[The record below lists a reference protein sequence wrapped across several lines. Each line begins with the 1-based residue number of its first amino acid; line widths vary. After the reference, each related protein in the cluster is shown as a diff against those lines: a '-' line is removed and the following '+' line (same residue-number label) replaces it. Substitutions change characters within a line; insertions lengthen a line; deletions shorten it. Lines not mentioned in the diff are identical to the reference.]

1 MNHMVNESERNL
13 IRRLH
18 NNQRSYDSLI
28 KESRGLLGN
37 VSESVVITD
46 WLSPDDK
53 YLILFDELYNLHT
66 SEKLGDI
73 WENFDNFKLFISHS
87 FEVANNV
94 PQQIKENVLET
105 VKSLVLTE
113 SMNDMSKIKPILR
126 QFLREEEGFMDWI
139 GSGIKKT
146 GEWAA
151 GEVKRFGGDIADIA
165 KSGWEGLKKAKL
177 AISQGDWKQILSL
190 LGSGMVFFARKIRSL
205 LYNPVGIVLDA
216 ILVATAIGK
225 AAQWIPWAIVV
236 ALDLYEMISGN
247 YEDKEA
253 PTWLRWLM
261 VGTDVLGLV
270 FAGGVAASAKATL
283 SVFRGART
291 AEEFAAIAA
300 KNPNTFKVIEKIIG
314 AFSKVP
320 QYLGKAVTYLKST
333 KLAKA
338 APWIESI
345 LGKAEGILAKGTK
358 SLTKITSTAKT
369 AGVEG
374 KALRTAQKATQAPRN
389 LTKTLKTGTKAGL
402 KTAGMITAIDRG
414 FKKGAQMYAGI
425 SDAEMEA
432 NELMAKSIS
441 NYEKESG
448 MSIADAF
455 LAAQQ

>member
-1 MNHMVNESERNL
+1 MTYIINESERNL
-13 IRRLH
+13 IRRMH
-18 NNQRSYDSLI
+18 NNQRSYDALI
-28 KESRGLLGN
+28 KESMGLLGN
-37 VSESVVITD
+37 ISESVVITD
-46 WLSPDDK
+46 WVSPDDR
-53 YLILFDELYNLHT
+53 YLILFDELYDLHT

-73 WENFDNFKLFISHS
+73 WENFDNFKLFITHS
-87 FEVANNV
+87 FEVATNV
-94 PQQIKENVLET
+94 PQQIKESVLET

-113 SMNDMSKIKPILR
+113 SMNDMSKIKPILK
-126 QFLREEEGFMDWI
+126 QFLKEESFANWV

-151 GEVKRFGGDIADIA
+151 DKVKEFGSDVSDIAT
-165 KSGWEGLKKAKL
+165 KGLEGIKKAGL
-177 AISQGDWKQILSL
+177 AISQGDWKQVVNL
-190 LGSGMVFFARKIRSL
+190 LGSGMVFIARKLRSL

-216 ILVATAIGK
+216 ILVATGIGK
-225 AAQWIPWAIVV
+225 SVQWVPWAIVV
-236 ALDLYEMISGN
+236 ALDLYEITTGD

-283 SVFRGART
+283 SVFRGAKT

-320 QYLGKAVTYLKST
+320 QYLGRAVSYLKST

-338 APWIESI
+338 APWIGSI
-345 LGKAEGILAKGTK
+345 LGKAEGVLANGTK

-374 KALRTAQKATQAPRN
+374 KAIRTAQKVTQAPKN

-402 KTAGMITAIDRG
+402 KTAGAVTAIDKG
-414 FKKGAQMYAGI
+414 FKKGVQMYKGL

-432 NELMAKSIS
+432 NELVGKSIS
-441 NYEKESG
+441 NYEKETG
-448 MSIADAF
+448 MTLGAAWDA
-455 LAAQQ
+455 AE